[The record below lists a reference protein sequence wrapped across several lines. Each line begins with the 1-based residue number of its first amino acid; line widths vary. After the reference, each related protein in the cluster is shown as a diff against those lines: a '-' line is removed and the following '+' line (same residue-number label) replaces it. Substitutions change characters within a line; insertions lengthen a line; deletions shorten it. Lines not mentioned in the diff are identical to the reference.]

1 MAGNTTRALV
11 GTSPIPEEDLG
22 RLHGLRF
29 GGISRHRFKSMTSN
43 ESAASGEVDR
53 EYAGESAVELRNGTG
68 ERLGGEVAKSSHN
81 GGELRWCSFG
91 VNEGSH

>member
-1 MAGNTTRALV
+1 
-11 GTSPIPEEDLG
+11 
-22 RLHGLRF
+22 
-29 GGISRHRFKSMTSN
+29 MTSN